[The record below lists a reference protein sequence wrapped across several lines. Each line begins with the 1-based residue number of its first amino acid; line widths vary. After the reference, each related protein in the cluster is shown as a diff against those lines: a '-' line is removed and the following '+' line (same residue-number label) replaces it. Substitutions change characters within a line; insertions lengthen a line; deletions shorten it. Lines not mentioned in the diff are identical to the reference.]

1 MTGGVEGIGLG
12 IEDMGHHLLLLGQL
26 FFIRLHAHGCS
37 LTPRHN
43 RHGLGRLLATH
54 DTHTGIGKGIEKIW
68 IVATATHA
76 IVTSTKAGTGHK
88 GDARY
93 IHIAHRLNHL
103 RAVLDHARLL
113 RLSADNVAG
122 GILEKQRRD
131 IGLI

>member
-1 MTGGVEGIGLG
+1 
-12 IEDMGHHLLLLGQL
+12 MGHHLLLLGQL
-26 FFIRLHAHGCS
+26 LFIWLHAHGCS

-43 RHGLGRLLATH
+43 RHGLGRLLAAH
-54 DTHTGIGKGIEKIW
+54 DTHTSIGEGIEKIR
-68 IVATATHA
+68 IIATATHA
-76 IVTSTKAGTGHK
+76 VVAGTKAGTGHE

-122 GILEKQRRD
+122 GILEKQRWD
-131 IGLI
+131 IGLIQQL